1 MNILELNFER
11 SWRGG
16 ERQTLYNI
24 LGFQRA
30 GIHTELLCRKG
41 FPLEQAARHEGVTT
55 HSFSGIFHL
64 AFWLIVKGRRFD
76 LLHAQTSHILT
87 WCILTWPFHRRRIIF
102 SRRVD
107 FVPRGYFTRLKYR
120 AAYRIF
126 AVSDAVRKIVADFSG
141 RPDVLVATDIVVPQ
155 VLNEQRARAFL
166 AALGIEQGTKI
177 IGTTA
182 ALVPHKDPLNMV
194 EAIAQL
200 AKHRSDFVFLH
211 FGDGALLAEVKE
223 AVERHGLSHCYK
235 LAGFV
240 EQVTDFFSVFDVFA
254 ISSQEEGLGSSVLDA
269 FLYKVPVAG
278 TDAGGLSEI
287 LSADRA
293 WQVPRCNPEALA
305 RAIDGL
311 LSLKAEE
318 RDHMTNRAFEYV
330 TQFHSIAYV
339 TAQYLKPLQK
349 EFSYLD
355 ETPKQPRK

>member
-1 MNILELNFER
+1 MKILELNFER

-24 LGFQRA
+24 LGFQQA

-41 FPLEQAARHEGVTT
+41 FPLERAARDQNVVT

-64 AFWLIVKGRRFD
+64 SLWLMVNGRNFD

-107 FVPRGYFTRLKYR
+107 FVPQGYLTRLKYR
-120 AAYRIF
+120 AAYRIY
-126 AVSDAVRKIVADFSG
+126 AVSNAVRKIVADFSG
-141 RPDVLVATDIVVPQ
+141 RSDILVATDIVMPQ
-155 VLNEQRARAFL
+155 SLDEQRARAFL
-166 AALGIEQGTKI
+166 AAQGIEQGTRI
-177 IGTTA
+177 MGTTA

-194 EAIAQL
+194 EAIARL

-223 AVERHGLSHCYK
+223 AIERHGLSHCYK

-240 EQVTDFFSVFDVFA
+240 EQVTDFFSVFEVFA

-278 TDAGGLSEI
+278 TDAGGLSEV
-287 LSADRA
+287 LAADRA
-293 WQVPRCNPEALA
+293 LQVPRRDPEALA
-305 RAIDGL
+305 QAIDRL
-311 LSLKAEE
+311 LSLSPAERQEMTDKAF
-318 RDHMTNRAFEYV
+318 AYV
-330 TQFHSIAYV
+330 THFHSPAYV

-349 EFSYLD
+349 ELSDLN